1 MIVIINGQK
10 AYIDIQ
16 KVIGMQYEPK
26 RDEYNPQRIIIF
38 FEGYQMSMIF
48 PCESKEE
55 AFKIMELIEENKK
68 EVTPVKEI
76 DNFKEALEYAL
87 KIVKR

>member
-1 MIVIINGQK
+1 
-10 AYIDIQ
+10 
-16 KVIGMQYEPK
+16 
-26 RDEYNPQRIIIF
+26 
-38 FEGYQMSMIF
+38 MSMIF

>member
-1 MIVIINGQK
+1 MIVTINGQK

-16 KVIGMQYEPK
+16 KVSGMLYEPK
-26 RDEYNPQRIIIF
+26 RDEYDTQKIIIF
-38 FEGYQMSMIF
+38 FDGFQMSMIL

-76 DNFKEALEYAL
+76 DNFKEAIEYAL
-87 KIVKR
+87 KIVKG

>member
-1 MIVIINGQK
+1 MIVTINGQK

-16 KVIGMQYEPK
+16 KVSGMLYEPK
-26 RDEYNPQRIIIF
+26 IDEYNPQRIIIF
-38 FEGYQMSMIF
+38 FDGCQMSMIF

-87 KIVKR
+87 KIVKG

>member
-1 MIVIINGQK
+1 MSQK
-10 AYIDIQ
+10 EMNTIL
-16 KVIGMQYEPK
+16 KELSFF
-26 RDEYNPQRIIIF
+26 F

-68 EVTPVKEI
+68 EVTQVKEI
-76 DNFKEALEYAL
+76 DNFKDALEYAL
-87 KIVKR
+87 KIVKG

>member
-38 FEGYQMSMIF
+38 F
-48 PCESKEE
+48 
-55 AFKIMELIEENKK
+55 
-68 EVTPVKEI
+68 
-76 DNFKEALEYAL
+76 
-87 KIVKR
+87 